1 MATHIQRRGNPGGLK
16 IFVAMVRERR
26 KSINLEWNVWYYD
39 QNIDKIRPFNI
50 FGHKGFNN
58 DISYIFTQS
67 PRIFNIT
74 PFKKEIDK
82 IAMYYFWCKAEYEV
96 NLCDWFKG
104 DAKAKIDIYTQLKL
118 NWDRFIDYLWNE
130 YINKID

>member
-1 MATHIQRRGNPGGLK
+1 M
-16 IFVAMVRERR
+16 
-26 KSINLEWNVWYYD
+26 NLEWNVWYYD

-50 FGHKGFNN
+50 FDHKGFNN
-58 DISYIFTQS
+58 DISYIFTQA

-74 PFKKEIDK
+74 PFQKEINK

-104 DAKAKIDIYTQLKL
+104 DAKTKIDIYNQLKL
-118 NWDRFIDYLWNE
+118 NWDKFIGWLWQE
-130 YINKID
+130 YEDERR